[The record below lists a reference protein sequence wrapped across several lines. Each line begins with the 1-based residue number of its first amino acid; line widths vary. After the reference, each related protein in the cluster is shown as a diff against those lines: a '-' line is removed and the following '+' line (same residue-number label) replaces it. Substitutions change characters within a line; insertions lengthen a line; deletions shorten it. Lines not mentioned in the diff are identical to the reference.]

1 MNTIEGVKEF
11 DYIKINGQWHEVKNG
26 SIARMTHA
34 EARRK
39 NDAIQMRDTEKET
52 AGWAEPTGI
61 NPHIKGHK
69 KVTGKTW

>member
-52 AGWAEPTGI
+52 AG
-61 NPHIKGHK
+61 
-69 KVTGKTW
+69 